1 MRILHLDDSV
11 VVVDKPA
18 GMPVHRSRLV
28 NDDDVYLIDAVRAE
42 VPGPLHLI
50 HRLDRATSGVL
61 LIGRNAEVAATLG
74 RQFMAR
80 AVAKTYLAVCRGW
93 PDVQGCLDYP
103 LPGVRENSER
113 KPALTRW
120 RRLGAVEVPIAV
132 GRYPQQRYALVEI
145 DPETGRYRQ
154 IRRHFAHLRHPLV
167 GDTSHGRTEHNR
179 LYKQHFG
186 VHRLLLHAWRLAFD
200 HPLDGRRLCIE
211 APLDAVFAGLLARFD
226 WTLPTAAGSS
236 PIGSTLAT
244 TSIEAV
250 SHTVADI
257 TPR

>member
-1 MRILHLDDSV
+1 MILHVDEQI

-28 NDDDVYLIDAVRAE
+28 NDDEVYLVDAVRGH

-61 LIGRNAEVAATLG
+61 LIGRSPEVAATLG

-80 AVAKTYLAVCRGW
+80 EVAKTYLAVCRGW
-93 PDVQGCLDYP
+93 PDEDGVIDYP
-103 LPGVRENSER
+103 LPGVRGNSAR

-120 RRLGAVEVPIAV
+120 RRLGTIEVPLAV
-132 GRYPQQRYALVEI
+132 GRYPQQRYALVEV

-154 IRRHFAHLRHPLV
+154 IRRHFAHLRHPLI

-179 LYKQHFG
+179 LYRQHFG
-186 VHRLLLHAWRLAFD
+186 VHRLLLHAWRLAFA
-200 HPLDGRRLCIE
+200 HPRDGRRLQFS
-211 APLDAVFAGLLARFD
+211 APLDDPFAGVLERFG
-226 WTLPTAAGSS
+226 WSLPDD
-236 PIGSTLAT
+236 PP
-244 TSIEAV
+244 
-250 SHTVADI
+250 H
-257 TPR
+257 